1 LTARKSCPFPE
12 VVHMNGQRQIL
23 YNYLKEQGYLRK
35 TKAHSNANDLKQLEM
50 WLDNLLPDRR
60 WYYAT

>member
-1 LTARKSCPFPE
+1 
-12 VVHMNGQRQIL
+12 MNGQRQIL

-50 WLDNLLPDRR
+50 WLDNLPPDRR